1 MQQMNNSTRFVFVY
15 REESNLDL
23 PPLGHY
29 ATGIFF
35 VDTATR
41 QKAENK
47 FADLAREC
55 GIQVYVVIK

>member
-1 MQQMNNSTRFVFVY
+1 MSVY